1 MENEASLE
9 STMDADLAALLG
21 PESKSGAAASVAGKG
36 TKAVAGDKPGEI
48 ASSPPVDTPSGDDE
62 EDPLLKALDALGEEG
77 EEKKEGEEGK
87 EGDEPKAALSDDQQ
101 AVLSVI
107 PNIQTA
113 TNLYNVVENYNTF
126 TTAMAEGKFEDVES
140 MLVDWNPEVM
150 DKWLEHIYKKHGE
163 ALVDRFINEND
174 PNAPKENKDIVALR
188 KKVQSLEEAVVNKKK
203 VTVQETEADRTK
215 AGIQKYNVHVN
226 ELFDKIEFNKND
238 RRWVVADLNNR
249 IAADPK
255 LYAAVKAGDIKGVLP
270 VFKAACKEYLNRD
283 KEVVEKKG
291 EKIKA
296 QEKKKLPIGSG
307 AGGEGDVIPE
317 DIKSVKKGD
326 EDAWLDKTLNGF
338 LGKVL
343 GRK

>member
-1 MENEASLE
+1 MADEATLDSEMTSELI
-9 STMDADLAALLG
+9 ALLG
-21 PESKSGAAASVAGKG
+21 PAAPAAAAGKTG
-36 TKAVAGDKPGEI
+36 EKA
-48 ASSPPVDTPSGDDE
+48 PPVASPEGSEKPAGDDE

-107 PNIQTA
+107 PDIQTA

-140 MLVDWNPEVM
+140 MLSDWDPSVM
-150 DKWLEHIYKKHGE
+150 EKWLEHIYKKHGE
-163 ALVDRFINEND
+163 SLVDRFINEND

-188 KKVQSLEEAVVNKKK
+188 KKIQSLEDAVVTKKK
-203 VTVQETEADRTK
+203 TTIAETEADTTK
-215 AGIQKYNVHVN
+215 KGIQKYNMHVN

-238 RRWVVADLNNR
+238 RKWVVADLNNR
-249 IAADPK
+249 IAGDPK

-283 KEVVEKKG
+283 KEIVEAKG
-291 EKIKA
+291 TKIKV
-296 QEKKKLPIGSG
+296 QEKKKLPMGSG
-307 AGGEGDVIPE
+307 AGGEGDVIPD